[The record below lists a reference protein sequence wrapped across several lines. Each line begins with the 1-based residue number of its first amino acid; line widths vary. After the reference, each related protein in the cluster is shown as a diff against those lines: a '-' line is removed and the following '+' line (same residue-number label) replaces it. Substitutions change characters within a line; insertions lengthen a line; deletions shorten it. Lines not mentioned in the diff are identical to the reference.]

1 MLSQAEKAE
10 KFRRLHDIDNCF
22 IIPNPWDA
30 GSAKILAQSGFKA
43 LATTSAGLAF
53 SLGRRDGEGNL
64 SCSEVLINARHI
76 VEATD
81 LPVSV
86 DLENG
91 YSNQPNKVSVT
102 IKSAAEAG
110 VVGGSIEDTT
120 ANPDAPIRDFEL
132 AVECVRAASEAK
144 RALSFPF
151 MLTARAENYLYG
163 RPDLADTIK
172 RLQAFQEAG
181 ADVLFAPGLV
191 SREDISSL
199 VSSVDLPVN
208 VVMGLQGV
216 KLGLSE
222 LSAIGVRRVS
232 LGSSLSRAAFGG
244 FLRAIDEVTKNGTF
258 TYAESAVS
266 FGEMNAAFDPGS
278 PSV

>member
-10 KFRRLHDIDNCF
+10 KFRRLHENNNCF
-22 IIPNPWDA
+22 IIPNPWDT
-30 GSAKILAQSGFKA
+30 GSAKILAHSGFEA

-53 SLGRRDGEGNL
+53 SLGRRDAEGNL
-64 SCSEVLINARHI
+64 SCDEVLMNARQI

-91 YSNQPNKVSVT
+91 YSNQPEEMSDT
-102 IKSAAEAG
+102 IKLAAEVG

-120 ANPDAPIRDFEL
+120 TNRDAPIRDFEL
-132 AVECVRAASEAK
+132 AVECVRAAAEAK
-144 RALSFPF
+144 SALSYPF

-163 RPDLADTIK
+163 RPDLADTIR
-172 RLQAFQEAG
+172 RLQAYQEAG
-181 ADVLFAPGLV
+181 ADVLFAPGLA
-191 SREDISSL
+191 SSEDISS
-199 VSSVDLPVN
+199 VVTSVDLPVN

-232 LGSSLSRAAFGG
+232 LGSSLSRAALGG
-244 FLRAIDEVTKNGTF
+244 FLRAVDEIAEYGTF
-258 TYAESAVS
+258 MFAESAVS
-266 FGEMNAAFDPGS
+266 FGEMNAIFDP
-278 PSV
+278 VARK